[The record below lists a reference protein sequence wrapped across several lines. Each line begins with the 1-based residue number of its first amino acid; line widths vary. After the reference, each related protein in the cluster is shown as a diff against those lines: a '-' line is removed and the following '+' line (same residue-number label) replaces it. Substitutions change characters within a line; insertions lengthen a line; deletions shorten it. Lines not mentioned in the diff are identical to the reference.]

1 MGAQWDTRQAEFYM
15 GNIYDSNGGSG
26 SGSRLTVFWMR
37 KKKIGNLKI
46 GLMPLLL

>member
-15 GNIYDSNGGSG
+15 GNIYDSNG
-26 SGSRLTVFWMR
+26 GSRLTVFWMR